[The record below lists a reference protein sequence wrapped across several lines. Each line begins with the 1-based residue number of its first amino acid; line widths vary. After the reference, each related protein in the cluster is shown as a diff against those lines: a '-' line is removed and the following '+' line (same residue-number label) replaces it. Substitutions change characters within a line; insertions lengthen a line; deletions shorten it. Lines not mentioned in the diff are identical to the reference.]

1 MRPPSDRATSKLR
14 FVIVGFSALRPSERC
29 LPTTAAWD
37 DLPANWAIWSNFRPA
52 MTRFEREVALGKPV
66 FSLNLTC
73 NLHCMRCSMTKQIR
87 SAAFA
92 ASIAAFLPIGSPT
105 AHAKQCSVAVPS
117 NPQGHWTYRI
127 IDGRKCWYEG
137 KPGLSKSL
145 LEWPVEVSAP
155 PASGEEVAST
165 VPEKARNPLNSQAW
179 APNSQPWAPSD
190 PDTFEARWRARTVE
204 KAASVTDARPATPEV
219 DGGRPLK
226 KTDRLQSPSFDSIQ
240 AKVTPTLVIVPD
252 QPLPVPPG
260 LSRHSGTSL
269 PARSLRASPSAR
281 E

>member
-1 MRPPSDRATSKLR
+1 MTRPP
-14 FVIVGFSALRPSERC
+14 V
-29 LPTTAAWD
+29 
-37 DLPANWAIWSNFRPA
+37 
-52 MTRFEREVALGKPV
+52 
-66 FSLNLTC
+66 
-73 NLHCMRCSMTKQIR
+73 
-87 SAAFA
+87 
-92 ASIAAFLPIGSPT
+92 SITLAAFLYALSSIDVSI
-105 AHAKQCSVAVPS
+105 AQAKPRCSAAMPS
-117 NPQGHWTYRI
+117 NPQGHWWSYRL

-145 LEWPVEVSAP
+145 LAWPVEVSAP

-204 KAASVTDARPATPEV
+204 EAASVTDAGPATPEV
-219 DGGRPLK
+219 DGGPPLK
-226 KTDRLQSPSFDSIQ
+226 KTDRLQSPYFDSIQ
-240 AKVTPTLVIVPD
+240 ATTQTLVIVPD
-252 QPLPVPPG
+252 RPLPEPTG
-260 LSRHSGTSL
+260 LFRHNGTSL